1 MSPETRDRS
10 AEGQPKGSVPAVAQ
24 ELIEQ
29 SRRQHAE
36 RVAAAHRRGLIQAG
50 LINALLCWY
59 GLGGGL
65 LAGRWL
71 WQGWVL
77 GEPFFQ
83 RPTSFG
89 LGVHALVLALSVLLG
104 LWWTRS
110 ALSPGRMA
118 TEHTTPLLVPTAAR
132 VEGGW
137 WRSLHGLSLL
147 ALLGLTFTLGVLV
160 VEVSPRALLETRSL
174 EAAGRL
180 FRDLFTP
187 ETRILPIVLEKMV
200 ETVFI
205 ALVATAVAVPIAFL
219 LAFFAA
225 RNLVGTRP
233 LGLTI
238 YAAVRFIANL
248 SRSIEPVL
256 WAIVFSVWVGFGPF
270 AGMLALLVH
279 SVASL
284 IKLYSE
290 QIESISTGPIE
301 AIEAT
306 GANRVQVVWYAVVP
320 QVVLPYLSYTIYR
333 WDINVR
339 MATIIG
345 LVGGGGV
352 GELLMQYLGLA
363 RYSEVGMI
371 VIVITAVV
379 WSMDWL
385 SSKVRG

>member
-1 MSPETRDRS
+1 MTAPVEERDKRADEI
-10 AEGQPKGSVPAVAQ
+10 AEAG
-24 ELIEQ
+24 
-29 SRRQHAE
+29 RRHHGE
-36 RVAAAHRRGLIQAG
+36 RVARARRRGRVQSTVID
-50 LINALLCWY
+50 ALLAWY
-59 GLGGGL
+59 GVAGGV
-65 LAGRWL
+65 LALRWL
-71 WQGWVL
+71 WQAWIG
-77 GEPFFQ
+77 GEPLAT
-83 RPTSFG
+83 RPPSWPLAAHVAILAVSVA
-89 LGVHALVLALSVLLG
+89 LGV
-104 LWWTRS
+104 WWSRS
-110 ALSPGRMA
+110 ARSPGRMA
-118 TEHTTPLLVPTAAR
+118 VEHTTPLLATSAAR
-132 VEGGW
+132 VENGW
-137 WRSLHGLSLL
+137 WRTAHGLAIVALL
-147 ALLGLTFTLGVLV
+147 ALTFTLGVLV
-160 VEVSPRALLETRSL
+160 VEVSPRALFERKSL

-180 FRDLFTP
+180 FLALFTP
-187 ETRILPIVLEKMV
+187 ETRILPLVLEKMV

-205 ALVATAVAVPIAFL
+205 ALVATAAAVPLAFL

-233 LGLTI
+233 LGLAL
-238 YAAVRFIANL
+238 YSLVRFLANL

-270 AGMLALLVH
+270 AGMLALFVH

-290 QIESISTGPIE
+290 QIESISNGPIE

-306 GANRVQVVWYAVVP
+306 GANRVQVIWYAVVP

-363 RYSEVGMI
+363 KYNEVGMI
-371 VIVITAVV
+371 VVVITAVV
-379 WSMDWL
+379 WAMDWL
-385 SSKVRG
+385 SSKVRAAIA

>member
-1 MSPETRDRS
+1 M
-10 AEGQPKGSVPAVAQ
+10 AV
-24 ELIEQ
+24 
-29 SRRQHAE
+29 
-36 RVAAAHRRGLIQAG
+36 
-50 LINALLCWY
+50 
-59 GLGGGL
+59 
-65 LAGRWL
+65 
-71 WQGWVL
+71 
-77 GEPFFQ
+77 
-83 RPTSFG
+83 
-89 LGVHALVLALSVLLG
+89 
-104 LWWTRS
+104 
-110 ALSPGRMA
+110 
-118 TEHTTPLLVPTAAR
+118 EHTTPLLATSAAR
-132 VEGGW
+132 VENGW
-137 WRSLHGLSLL
+137 WRTAHGLAIVALL
-147 ALLGLTFTLGVLV
+147 ALTFTLGVLV
-160 VEVSPRALLETRSL
+160 VEVSPRALFERKSL

-180 FRDLFTP
+180 FLALFTP
-187 ETRILPIVLEKMV
+187 ETRILPLVLEKMV

-205 ALVATAVAVPIAFL
+205 ALVATAAAVPLAFL

-233 LGLTI
+233 LGLAL
-238 YAAVRFIANL
+238 YSLVRFLANL

-270 AGMLALLVH
+270 AGMLALFVH

-290 QIESISTGPIE
+290 QIESISNGPIE

-306 GANRVQVVWYAVVP
+306 GANRVQVIWYAVVP

-363 RYSEVGMI
+363 KYNEVGMI
-371 VIVITAVV
+371 VVVITAVV
-379 WSMDWL
+379 WAMDWL
-385 SSKVRG
+385 SSKVRAAIA

>member
-1 MSPETRDRS
+1 MTPPVVER
-10 AEGQPKGSVPAVAQ
+10 E
-24 ELIEQ
+24 ELADELVEAG
-29 SRRQHAE
+29 RRHHAE
-36 RVAAAHRRGLIQAG
+36 RVVRARRRGRVQATV
-50 LINALLCWY
+50 IDVLLAWY
-59 GLGGGL
+59 GVAGGV
-65 LAGRWL
+65 LALRWL
-71 WQGWVL
+71 WQAWVG
-77 GEPFFQ
+77 GEPFAT
-83 RPTSFG
+83 RPPSWP
-89 LGVHALVLALSVLLG
+89 LGVHLAVFGASILLG
-104 LWWTRS
+104 VWWSRN
-110 ALSPGRMA
+110 ARSPGRMA
-118 TEHTTPLLVPTAAR
+118 VEHTTPLLVTSAAR
-132 VEGGW
+132 VESGW
-137 WRSLHGLSLL
+137 WRTAHGFAILGLL
-147 ALLGLTFTLGVLV
+147 ALTFTLGVLV
-160 VEVSPRALLETRSL
+160 VEVSPRALFERKSL

-180 FRDLFTP
+180 FRAVFTP
-187 ETRILPIVLEKMV
+187 ETRILPLVLEKMV

-205 ALVATAVAVPIAFL
+205 ALVATAAAVPIAFL

-233 LGLTI
+233 LGLAL
-238 YAAVRFIANL
+238 YSLVRFLANL

-270 AGMLALLVH
+270 AGMLALFVH
-279 SVASL
+279 SIASL

-290 QIESISTGPIE
+290 QIESISNGPIE

-363 RYSEVGMI
+363 KYNEVGMI
-371 VIVITAVV
+371 VVVITAVV
-379 WSMDWL
+379 WAMDWL
-385 SSKVRG
+385 SSKVRAAIA

>member
-1 MSPETRDRS
+1 MSAPQDPSDTRR
-10 AEGQPKGSVPAVAQ
+10 
-24 ELIEQ
+24 LIEEG
-29 SRRQHAE
+29 RRHHAE
-36 RVAAAHRRGLIQAG
+36 RVARARRRGYVQAG
-50 LINALLCWY
+50 VINVLGSWYALA
-59 GLGGGL
+59 GGL
-65 LAGRWL
+65 LALRWL
-71 WQGWVL
+71 WQGWL
-77 GEPFFQ
+77 GGEPLST
-83 RPTSFG
+83 RPPG
-89 LGVHALVLALSVLLG
+89 LPLGVHLAVLGAALG
-104 LWWTRS
+104 LGLAWTRS

-118 TEHTTPLLVPTAAR
+118 TEHTTALLAPQAAR

-137 WRSLHGLSLL
+137 WRTLHGLALL
-147 ALLGLTFTLGVLV
+147 SLLGLTFVLGVLV
-160 VEVSPRALLETRSL
+160 VEVSPRALFERRSL

-180 FRDLFTP
+180 FAALFTP
-187 ETRILPIVLEKMV
+187 ETRILPLVLEKMV

-205 ALVATAVAVPIAFL
+205 ALVATALAVPIAFL

-233 LGLTI
+233 LGRAT
-238 YAAVRFIANL
+238 YAAVRFVANL

-270 AGMLALLVH
+270 AGMLALFVH

-363 RYSEVGMI
+363 RYNEVGMI
-371 VIVITAVV
+371 VVVITAVV
-379 WSMDWL
+379 WAMDWL
-385 SSKVRG
+385 SSKVRAAIY

>member
-1 MSPETRDRS
+1 MTAPVDQRDERANEL
-10 AEGQPKGSVPAVAQ
+10 AEAG
-24 ELIEQ
+24 
-29 SRRQHAE
+29 RRHHGE
-36 RVAAAHRRGLIQAG
+36 RVARARRRGRVQSTVID
-50 LINALLCWY
+50 ALLAWY
-59 GLGGGL
+59 GVAGGV
-65 LAGRWL
+65 LALRWL
-71 WQGWVL
+71 WQAWIG
-77 GEPFFQ
+77 GEPLAT
-83 RPTSFG
+83 RPPSWPLAAHVAILAVSVA
-89 LGVHALVLALSVLLG
+89 LGV
-104 LWWTRS
+104 WWSRS
-110 ALSPGRMA
+110 ARSPGRMA
-118 TEHTTPLLVPTAAR
+118 VEHTTPLLATSAAR
-132 VEGGW
+132 VENGW
-137 WRSLHGLSLL
+137 WRTAHGLAIVALL
-147 ALLGLTFTLGVLV
+147 ALTFTLGVLV
-160 VEVSPRALLETRSL
+160 VEVSPRALFERKSL

-180 FRDLFTP
+180 FLALFTP
-187 ETRILPIVLEKMV
+187 ETRILPLVLEKMV

-205 ALVATAVAVPIAFL
+205 ALVATAAAVPLAFL

-233 LGLTI
+233 LGLAL
-238 YAAVRFIANL
+238 YSLVRFLANL

-270 AGMLALLVH
+270 AGMLALFVH

-290 QIESISTGPIE
+290 QIESISNGPIE

-306 GANRVQVVWYAVVP
+306 GANRVQVIWYAVVP

-363 RYSEVGMI
+363 KYNEVGMI
-371 VIVITAVV
+371 VVVITAVV
-379 WSMDWL
+379 WAMDWL
-385 SSKVRG
+385 SSKVRAAIA

>member
-1 MSPETRDRS
+1 MT
-10 AEGQPKGSVPAVAQ
+10 VPVVERE
-24 ELIEQ
+24 ELADGLVEAG
-29 SRRQHAE
+29 RRHHAE
-36 RVAAAHRRGLIQAG
+36 RVLRARRRGRLQATLID
-50 LINALLCWY
+50 ALLAWY
-59 GLGGGL
+59 GVAGGL
-65 LAGRWL
+65 LALRWL
-71 WQGWVL
+71 WQAWVE
-77 GEPFFQ
+77 GAPFAT
-83 RPTSFG
+83 RPPSWP
-89 LGVHALVLALSVLLG
+89 LAAHVAVFVGAVLLG
-104 LWWTRS
+104 VWWSRS
-110 ALSPGRMA
+110 ARSPGRMA
-118 TEHTTPLLVPTAAR
+118 VEHTTPLLKTDAAR
-132 VEGGW
+132 VESGW
-137 WRSLHGLSLL
+137 WRTLHGLAVL
-147 ALLGLTFTLGVLV
+147 ALLALTFTLGVLV
-160 VEVSPRALLETRSL
+160 VEVSPRALFERKSL

-180 FRDLFTP
+180 FRALFTP
-187 ETRILPIVLEKMV
+187 ETRILPLVLEKMV

-205 ALVATAVAVPIAFL
+205 ALVATAAAVPIAFL

-225 RNLVGTRP
+225 RNLVGSRP
-233 LGLTI
+233 IGLAI
-238 YAAVRFIANL
+238 YSAVRFLANL

-290 QIESISTGPIE
+290 QIESISNGPIE

-363 RYSEVGMI
+363 RYNEVGMI
-371 VIVITAVV
+371 VVVITAVV
-379 WSMDWL
+379 WAMDWL
-385 SSKVRG
+385 SSKVRAAIA

>member
-1 MSPETRDRS
+1 MTAIEPERPRG
-10 AEGQPKGSVPAVAQ
+10 AVPEVAQ

-29 SRRQHAE
+29 SRRQHTA
-36 RVAAAHRRGLIQAG
+36 RVAAAHRSGLVQAG
-50 LINALLCWY
+50 LINALFAWY
-59 GLGGGL
+59 ALGGGL
-65 LAGRWL
+65 LAARWL

-77 GEPFFQ
+77 GESFLQ
-83 RPTSFG
+83 RPPGLG
-89 LGVHALVLALSVLLG
+89 LGVHGLVFAISALLG
-104 LWWTRS
+104 ALWTRS

-118 TEHTTPLLVPTAAR
+118 IEHTTPLLAPSAAR

-137 WRSLHGLSLL
+137 WRTPHGLSVFGLL
-147 ALLGLTFTLGVLV
+147 ALTFTLGILV
-160 VEVSPRALLETRSL
+160 VEVSPRSLFETRSL

-187 ETRILPIVLEKMV
+187 ETRILPLVLEKMV

-219 LAFFAA
+219 AAFFAA

-233 LGLTI
+233 LGLSI

-290 QIESISTGPIE
+290 QIESISSGPIE

-371 VIVITAVV
+371 VVVITAVV
-379 WSMDWL
+379 WAMDWL
-385 SSKVRG
+385 SSKVRAAIA

>member
-1 MSPETRDRS
+1 MSAAPPTDREF
-10 AEGQPKGSVPAVAQ
+10 ADLVAQ
-24 ELIEQ
+24 G
-29 SRRQHAE
+29 RRHHAARVE
-36 RVAAAHRRGLIQAG
+36 RARRRARIQAG
-50 LINALLCWY
+50 AIDSVLVLYALC
-59 GLGGGL
+59 GGI
-65 LAGRWL
+65 LAVRWL
-71 WQGWVL
+71 WQGWVE
-77 GEPFFQ
+77 GRSFAE
-83 RPTSFG
+83 RPVG
-89 LGVHALVLALSVLLG
+89 LGLGWHVLIGASMVLGALWS
-104 LWWTRS
+104 RS
-110 ALSPGRMA
+110 PLSPGRMV
-118 TEHTTPLLVPTAAR
+118 TEHTTPLLASGAAR
-132 VEGGW
+132 PAGGW
-137 WRSLHGLSLL
+137 WRTFHGLALL
-147 ALLGLTFTLGVLV
+147 ALFVLTSVLGVLV
-160 VEVSPRALLETRSL
+160 VEVSPRALFERRSL

-180 FRDLFTP
+180 FGALFTP
-187 ETRILPIVLEKMV
+187 ETRILPLVLEKMV

-205 ALVATAVAVPIAFL
+205 ALVATTVAVPIAFL

-233 LGLTI
+233 LGLAT
-238 YAAVRFIANL
+238 YSLVRFLANL

-290 QIESISTGPIE
+290 QIESISSGPIE

-363 RYSEVGMI
+363 RYHEVGMI
-371 VIVITAVV
+371 VVVITAVV
-379 WSMDWL
+379 WAMDWL
-385 SSKVRG
+385 SSKVRAAIA

>member
-1 MSPETRDRS
+1 MN
-10 AEGQPKGSVPAVAQ
+10 QPQTSSGPQPALVEAG
-24 ELIEQ
+24 
-29 SRRQHAE
+29 RRQHDL
-36 RVAAAHRRGLIQAG
+36 RVSRARLSGMLQAG
-50 LINALLCWY
+50 VANTLLVWYAIAGGQMAL
-59 GLGGGL
+59 
-65 LAGRWL
+65 RWL

-77 GEPFFQ
+77 GEPFFL
-83 RPTSFG
+83 RPAAPS
-89 LGVHALVLALSVLLG
+89 LPVHLAILAAAALLG
-104 LWWTRS
+104 AVWTRHP
-110 ALSPGRMA
+110 LSPGRMA
-118 TEHTTPLLVPTAAR
+118 TWNTVPLLKPEAPR
-132 VEGGW
+132 LENGW
-137 WRSLHGLSLL
+137 WRTFGGLSVLG
-147 ALLGLTFTLGVLV
+147 LLGLTFVLGVLV
-160 VEVSPRALLETRSL
+160 VEVSPRALLERRSL

-180 FRDLFTP
+180 FGALFTP
-187 ETRILPIVLEKMV
+187 ETRILPLVIEKTI

-205 ALVATAVAVPIAFL
+205 ALVATAVAVPIAFI

-225 RNLVGTRP
+225 RNLTGSSLPGMVCYS
-233 LGLTI
+233 L
-238 YAAVRFIANL
+238 VRFLANL

-306 GANRVQVVWYAVVP
+306 GANRVQVIWYAVVP
-320 QVVLPYLSYTIYR
+320 QVVLPHLSYTIYR

-352 GELLMQYLGLA
+352 GGLLMQYLGLA
-363 RYSEVGMI
+363 RYNEVGMI
-371 VIVITAVV
+371 VVVITAVV

-385 SSKVRG
+385 SSKVRSAIA